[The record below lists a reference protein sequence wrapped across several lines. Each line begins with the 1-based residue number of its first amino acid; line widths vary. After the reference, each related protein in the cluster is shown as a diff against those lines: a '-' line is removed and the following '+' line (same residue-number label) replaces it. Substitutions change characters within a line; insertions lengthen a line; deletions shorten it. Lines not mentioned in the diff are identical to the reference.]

1 MNCQYCRAVNSED
14 DHRCQRCG
22 RRLQDGPGAVPGYSR
37 EAAARVLEPA
47 ARAVE
52 TPAAV
57 RTVGAAIQ
65 YQRALFS
72 QREFPSPM
80 EIPVNGGASRT
91 GRAAE
96 KPRAR
101 RPRPSPGQRHLD
113 FPNGASAPQ
122 QNAPLPG
129 TTIDCD
135 ALTAVVSARVAAFAF
150 DATIM
155 LSGIA
160 IFLTALH
167 YRMGAIP
174 LDKRSL
180 PWLAGAALLIAG
192 LYKALWCLG
201 NGDSPGMRWA
211 KLRLITFDGREPTR
225 RQRIR
230 RALSGAFVSSAMG
243 LGLMWALVDEEA
255 LTWHD
260 HISKTFPTSD

>member
-1 MNCQYCRAVNSED
+1 MNCQYCRATNSED

-22 RRLQDGPGAVPGYSR
+22 RRLQEGPGPTASYSR
-37 EAAARVLEPA
+37 EATARVLEPVA
-47 ARAVE
+47 QAVGPQ
-52 TPAAV
+52 PAS
-57 RTVGAAIQ
+57 RPIGSTIQ

-72 QREFPSPM
+72 QREYPSAV
-80 EIPVNGGASRT
+80 EIPAKDGAART
-91 GRAAE
+91 ERVAERPRGR
-96 KPRAR
+96 K
-101 RPRPSPGQRHLD
+101 PRPSPGQQRLD
-113 FPNGASAPQ
+113 FPNGGVGAQPS
-122 QNAPLPG
+122 APLPG
-129 TTIDCD
+129 TMIDCD
-135 ALTAVVSARVAAFAF
+135 ALTAVVSARVTAFAF
-150 DATIM
+150 DATMM

-160 IFLTALH
+160 VFLGALH
-167 YRMGAIP
+167 FRMGTIP
-174 LDKRSL
+174 MDKRSL
-180 PWLAGAALLIAG
+180 PWLVGAALFIAG

-211 KLRLITFDGREPTR
+211 KLRLIAFDGRPPTR

>member
-1 MNCQYCRAVNSED
+1 MNCKYCRAVNSED
-14 DHRCQRCG
+14 EHRCQRCG
-22 RRLQDGPGAVPGYSR
+22 RRLQEGPGAVPVYSR
-37 EAAARVLEPA
+37 DAAARVMEPV

-52 TPAAV
+52 TPAPH
-57 RTVGAAIQ
+57 RTVGAAVQ

-72 QREFPSPM
+72 QREYPSAV
-80 EIPVNGGASRT
+80 EIPAKEAGFKTERIAQ
-91 GRAAE
+91 

-101 RPRPSPGQRHLD
+101 KPRPSTGQRHLD
-113 FPNGASAPQ
+113 FPSGAAAAQPSA
-122 QNAPLPG
+122 AIPG
-129 TTIDCD
+129 TMIDCD
-135 ALTAVVSARVAAFAF
+135 AITAARWARVAAFAF
-150 DATIM
+150 DATMM
-155 LSGIA
+155 LSGMA
-160 IFLTALH
+160 IFLGAIH
-167 YRMGAIP
+167 YRTGTIP
-174 LDKRSL
+174 MDKHSL
-180 PWLAGAALLIAG
+180 PLLAGAALCIVL

-211 KLRLITFDGREPTR
+211 KLRLITFDGRQPTR